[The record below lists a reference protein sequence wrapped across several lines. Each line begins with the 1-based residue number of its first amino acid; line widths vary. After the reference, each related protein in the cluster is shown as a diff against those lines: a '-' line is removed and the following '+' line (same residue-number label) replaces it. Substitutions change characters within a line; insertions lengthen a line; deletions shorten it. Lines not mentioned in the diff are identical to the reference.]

1 MPAFDRSRP
10 RDRLVK
16 PMVFTILAG
25 VAVFVLLER
34 GPNLAADRDKIPAP
48 PAHSRPFD
56 DVRSQRMITG
66 AQQEP
71 VFIDI
76 DTGRWMT
83 LPASLLAQENK
94 GQSIEHW
101 SFSEPLKHW
110 IQHSGIDLGMQ
121 TDGNNVSVVGF
132 DLRVGDQ
139 LTEPPRSEAEVAQ
152 KVSNV
157 RLAGAEWITLR
168 RSEVPVHVGQVG
180 RGQPIVKAAI
190 RYGTPFVTREGG
202 LGTFNFHLTDL
213 WGVNSIQFDYQ
224 LTRRPHVPQL
234 TGQQVFAVYE
244 PQILSSMATFLI
256 ADVSD
261 HKLCLRTP
269 GSSNQIEISA
279 DEVVVR
285 ESGHPELRAARL
297 HTGTLGIDAPT
308 GSVTVNGRGKSA
320 TLRRVGD
327 HVQVEFKKRVAES
340 DEIILWMPELEIHD
354 RRLKWEP
361 VKAEL
366 PRKPH

>member
-1 MPAFDRSRP
+1 M
-10 RDRLVK
+10 L
-16 PMVFTILAG
+16 G
-25 VAVFVLLER
+25 VVTAIALFER
-34 GPNLAADRDKIPAP
+34 GPNLAADKDKIPAP
-48 PAHSRPFD
+48 PAHGRPFD
-56 DVRSQRMITG
+56 DVRSQRIITG

-83 LPASLLAQENK
+83 PPASLLTPENK

-101 SFSEPLKHW
+101 SFSEQLKHW
-110 IQHSGIDLGMQ
+110 IQHSGIDLAMQ
-121 TDGNNVSVVGF
+121 TDGNNVAIVGF
-132 DLRVGDQ
+132 DLRAGDQ
-139 LTEPPRSEAEVAQ
+139 LAEQPTSESEVAQ
-152 KVSNV
+152 KVSTV
-157 RLAGAEWITLR
+157 RPAAAEWITFR
-168 RSEVPVHVGQVG
+168 RSEAPVHAGQMG
-180 RGQPIVKAAI
+180 PGKPIVRAPV

-202 LGTFNFHLTDL
+202 LGTFTFHLTDA
-213 WGVNSIQFDYQ
+213 WGLNSIQLDYQ
-224 LTRRPHVPQL
+224 LTRRPYVPQL

-244 PQILSSMATFLI
+244 PPLLNSMATFLI

-308 GSVTVNGRGKSA
+308 GSVTVNGRGMSA
-320 TLRRVGD
+320 TLRRVGG
-327 HVQVEFKKRVAES
+327 HVQIEFKKRVAES
-340 DEIILWMPELEIHD
+340 DEVVLWMPDLEIHD
-354 RRLKWEP
+354 SRLKWES
-361 VKAEL
+361 VKADL